1 MSKLFVGNL
10 SFKVTD
16 ADLQN
21 WFESNGYPV
30 ESAEVMT
37 DHKTGRSRGIGF
49 VVLKR
54 NDQLKDAI
62 AKLNGQ
68 SFNDRTV
75 NVEEAKS
82 PASNEGTRSPAA
94 GSSNRCCTMSVR
106 AIRLSSQPPHSRSWA
121 LRFSPA
127 GCRRAAPPASTP
139 SKFCVRTSRGARN
152 SHVDDTRAN
161 SLE

>member
-1 MSKLFVGNL
+1 MRSRIRDCPRYHEGDYSSQHEHAPLRIANVSVILDPIAQGMSTEEAMSKLFVGNL

-16 ADLQN
+16 ADLKN
-21 WFESNGYPV
+21 WVESNGYPV
-30 ESAEVMT
+30 ESAQVMS

-49 VVLKR
+49 VILKR

-82 PASNEGTRSPAA
+82 PASNEG
-94 GSSNRCCTMSVR
+94 
-106 AIRLSSQPPHSRSWA
+106 PH
-121 LRFSPA
+121 PQ
-127 GCRRAAPPASTP
+127 
-139 SKFCVRTSRGARN
+139 KRGRW
-152 SHVDDTRAN
+152 
-161 SLE
+161 

>member
-16 ADLQN
+16 ADLQS
-21 WFESNGYPV
+21 WVESNGFEV
-30 ESAEVMT
+30 ESAQVMT

-68 SFNDRTV
+68 SFNERTV
-75 NVEEAKS
+75 TVEEAKS
-82 PASNEGTRSPAA
+82 PASNEG
-94 GSSNRCCTMSVR
+94 
-106 AIRLSSQPPHSRSWA
+106 PH
-121 LRFSPA
+121 PQ
-127 GCRRAAPPASTP
+127 
-139 SKFCVRTSRGARN
+139 KRGRW
-152 SHVDDTRAN
+152 
-161 SLE
+161 